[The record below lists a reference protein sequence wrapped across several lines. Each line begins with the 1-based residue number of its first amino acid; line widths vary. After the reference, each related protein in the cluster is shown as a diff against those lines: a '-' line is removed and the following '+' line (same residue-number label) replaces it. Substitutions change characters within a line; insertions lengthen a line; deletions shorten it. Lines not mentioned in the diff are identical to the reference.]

1 MFLCILSQQCKT
13 FHVLGTPSEQMF
25 GLPDLRQK
33 GSVPNCIKKENDGK
47 KQIEKWI
54 KIIERYSKDS
64 QQ

>member
-33 GSVPNCIKKENDGK
+33 GSVPNCIKNENDGK
-47 KQIEKWI
+47 KQIEITDK
-54 KIIERYSKDS
+54 KLERYSKDS